1 MATPREQLAD
11 LLRQAR
17 LAAGFSSHAAMARRL
32 NVSRPVITRAENPRE
47 AVPSQAVI
55 TDWAHTTGADLN
67 QFTDYA
73 NRARSPRNWFA
84 KWADDF
90 EQRATTI
97 RWFEPLLVPGLIQTE
112 SYARATFS
120 WKPNSADAEAKL
132 EERLARQLGIATPG
146 DTIGNFAN
154 ALSLL
159 SDQATY
165 LYSEGARYWYSTAA
179 SVQKMAREHADR
191 LKDRPEETWAE
202 ILRRLTPER
211 STRAMFTQVQ
221 IGPERSDDI
230 PDEAAV
236 RLVIMHPQFRHA
248 RGDSD
253 SPAGHFASMAAQ
265 GRGTAHRLNRNML
278 VFLAADAKRYEEL
291 DDAVRQYLAWMELA
305 GTEERIRE
313 LELPPQQAAQ
323 ARKRLAEAKTTVD
336 LRISAT
342 YHWLL
347 VPVQTTSSPLRIDEL
362 KADTNKDRLAG
373 RASERL
379 KNADM
384 LRVVQG
390 PQNIRLNL
398 DQHLS
403 SVWSSGHIAV
413 GKLWE
418 YYCQYPYLPRLA
430 ERPVLENGILAVFN
444 QAIWDHDGFA
454 VASGYDEPSGQYL
467 DLRIPNEDLPPQIS
481 DTTLLVC
488 PDRAIA
494 QRERERAE
502 QEAARAAAAAA
513 AAAAA
518 GTGTAGTAS
527 GGTSVDPAGGVSIP
541 GSGSMPGPFTTSGST
556 PPANSGPG
564 APPVPRN
571 TRFFGTVRLDP
582 ERYGRDINR
591 LYQEVI
597 QHLAAPD
604 GVDLE
609 ITVEITA
616 SKKDGFPDDKTRIVS
631 ENARTLKF
639 DQFGFEDH

>member
-1 MATPREQLAD
+1 
-11 LLRQAR
+11 
-17 LAAGFSSHAAMARRL
+17 
-32 NVSRPVITRAENPRE
+32 
-47 AVPSQAVI
+47 
-55 TDWAHTTGADLN
+55 
-67 QFTDYA
+67 
-73 NRARSPRNWFA
+73 
-84 KWADDF
+84 
-90 EQRATTI
+90 
-97 RWFEPLLVPGLIQTE
+97 
-112 SYARATFS
+112 
-120 WKPNSADAEAKL
+120 
-132 EERLARQLGIATPG
+132 
-146 DTIGNFAN
+146 
-154 ALSLL
+154 
-159 SDQATY
+159 
-165 LYSEGARYWYSTAA
+165 
-179 SVQKMAREHADR
+179 
-191 LKDRPEETWAE
+191 
-202 ILRRLTPER
+202 
-211 STRAMFTQVQ
+211 MFTQVQ
-221 IGPERSDDI
+221 IGPDRSDDI

-248 RGDSD
+248 RGN
-253 SPAGHFASMAAQ
+253 FASQAAFFALMAAQ
-265 GRGTAHRLNRNML
+265 GRGTSHRLNRNML
-278 VFLAADAKRYEEL
+278 VFLAADTKRYEEL
-291 DDAVRQYLAWMELA
+291 DDAVRQYLAWTELA
-305 GTEERIRE
+305 GTEDRIRE

-323 ARKRLAEAKTTVD
+323 ARKRPAEAKTTVD

-347 VPVQTTSSPLRIDEL
+347 VPVQTTSSPLQIDEL
-362 KADTNKDRLAG
+362 KADTNRDRLAE

-430 ERPVLENGILAVFN
+430 DRPVLENGILAVFN
-444 QAIWDHDGFA
+444 QVIWDQDGFA
-454 VASGYDEPSGQYL
+454 VASGYDDSSGQYL
-467 DLRIPNEDLPPQIS
+467 GLRIPNEDLPPQIS
-481 DTTLLVC
+481 DTTLLVR

-513 AAAAA
+513 AA
-518 GTGTAGTAS
+518 GTGTAGAAS
-527 GGTSVDPAGGVSIP
+527 GGTGADVGTGAGSSGGVPVP
-541 GSGSMPGPFTTSGST
+541 GGGSMPGPVSPHGTT
-556 PPANSGPG
+556 PPAGSGPA
-564 APPVPRN
+564 APPALRN

-597 QHLAAPD
+597 QHLAAPE

-616 SKKDGFPDDKTRIVS
+616 SKADGFPDDKTRIVS